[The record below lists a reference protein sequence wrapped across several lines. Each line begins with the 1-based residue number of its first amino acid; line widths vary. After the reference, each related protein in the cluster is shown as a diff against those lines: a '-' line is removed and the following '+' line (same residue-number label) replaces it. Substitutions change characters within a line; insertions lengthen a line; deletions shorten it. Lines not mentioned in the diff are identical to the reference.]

1 MSLTPPAPGSIR
13 PATEADLEALATL
26 EDAAFPGESWSRGQI
41 AASLAR
47 SIGLALLAECVGPQT
62 QAEGSCL
69 GWVIAGE
76 AELERILTAPW
87 ARRRGVGAA
96 LLTRFLQACAEGGAE
111 RVFLEVRADNAA
123 AIALYGRHGFVERG
137 RRPRYYRDGTDA
149 LVMEHAVLS

>member
-1 MSLTPPAPGSIR
+1 MSVSPPLIGAIR
-13 PATEADLEALATL
+13 HAAEADLEALSNL
-26 EDAAFPGESWSRGQI
+26 EDAAFPGESWSRDQL

-47 SIGLALLAECVGPQT
+47 PIGLALLAESPGPGAR
-62 QAEGSCL
+62 AEGSCL

-96 LLTRFLQACAEGGAE
+96 LLTRFLEACVEGGAE

-123 AIALYGRHGFVERG
+123 AIALYALHGFVERG
-137 RRPRYYRDGTDA
+137 RRPHYYRDGTDA
-149 LVMEHAVLS
+149 LVMEHTVSG